1 MLTLK
6 YGFNPSYVLD
16 EMKWYEINGLM
27 KYEYYKEKEDWEQAR
42 LIAYVIA
49 QVNSKKK
56 LKIEDV
62 IPFYWENNQ
71 EKIASSKEEFER
83 LKNKAKEY
91 LEKCK
96 ITK

>member
-56 LKIEDV
+56 LKIEDI

-96 ITK
+96 IIK

>member
-62 IPFYWENNQ
+62 VPFYWEKEDN
-71 EKIASSKEEFER
+71 KTTSKEEFER
-83 LKNKAKEY
+83 LKNKAQEY
-91 LEKCK
+91 IKKCK